1 MHPAGWQKSWRSGCT
16 ARDAGSPLLTDRLRA
31 ARCSDLPIRAC
42 FCENS
47 ETLLS
52 HALQRIMELFFY
64 EPNTPLLQ
72 FATAMLSLEMW
83 AETGRGMIKEFGKES
98 PLRWLNAGS

>member
-1 MHPAGWQKSWRSGCT
+1 
-16 ARDAGSPLLTDRLRA
+16 LLTDRLRA
-31 ARCSDLPIRAC
+31 ARCSDLPISDC
-42 FCENS
+42 FCEES

-52 HALQRIMELFFY
+52 PALPRIMELFFY

-83 AETGRGMIKEFGKES
+83 AEKGRGMIKEFGKES
-98 PLRWLNAGS
+98 PLRWPNAGC